1 MNVISY
7 AIIINRSLY
16 DIHAQDSL
24 FFNLLDGNGDI
35 VTQITVNSN
44 NSDLTTDQLI
54 AAVNEVL
61 GNCGL
66 EFEYN
71 SNEIRQ
77 HSCQGTNLDEIFA
90 YLNRVL

>member
-7 AIIINRSLY
+7 AIIINQSLY

-35 VTQITVNSN
+35 VTQITVNSS
-44 NSDLTTDQLI
+44 NSDLTTNQLI

-66 EFEYN
+66 ELEYN

-77 HSCQGTNLDEIFA
+77 HSCQGNNLDEIFA